1 MSAEERNTITAIV
14 SSLFVLA
21 YYVIHLNGMA
31 ADGRL
36 SGPDAV
42 VNWAR
47 AVVWL
52 IVAGIGFTIVVMIL
66 VVIATAIITGEKD
79 PSDLVDERDRMIRG
93 WGMRVTMV
101 AASVGFLIGVG
112 ALALAWPVVTG
123 LNIMFAAFAL
133 GGLAGDITKLA
144 LYRFGSL

>member
-1 MSAEERNTITAIV
+1 MPQEERNTIVFIL
-14 SSLFVLA
+14 SSLFLLT
-21 YYVIHLNGMA
+21 YYVIHLNDLA
-31 ADGRL
+31 AEGRL

-52 IVAGIGFTIVVMIL
+52 IVAGIGFTILTAIL
-66 VVIATAIITGEKD
+66 AAIATAILSGEKD
-79 PSDLVDERDRMIRG
+79 PSGLVDERDRMIRG

-101 AASVGFLIGVG
+101 AASVGFLLGVG

-144 LYRFGSL
+144 LYRYGA

>member
-1 MSAEERNTITAIV
+1 MSAEERNTITFIV
-14 SSLFVLA
+14 SSLFLLT

-52 IVAGIGFTIVVMIL
+52 IVAGIGFTIVITIIAA
-66 VVIATAIITGEKD
+66 IATAIITGEKK
-79 PSDLVDERDRMIRG
+79 PSSLVDERDRLIRS
-93 WGMRVTMV
+93 WGMRVAMV
-101 AASVGFLIGVG
+101 AACVGFLIGVG

-123 LNIMFAAFAL
+123 LNIIFAAFAL
-133 GGLAGDITKLA
+133 GALAGDITKLA
-144 LYRFGSL
+144 LYRFGT

>member
-1 MSAEERNTITAIV
+1 MPQEERNTIVFIV
-14 SSLFVLA
+14 SSLVLLT
-21 YYVIHLNGMA
+21 YYVIHLNGLA
-31 ADGRL
+31 AEGRL

-52 IVAGIGFTIVVMIL
+52 IVAGIGFTIL
-66 VVIATAIITGEKD
+66 TAILAAIASAILSGEKD
-79 PSDLVDERDRMIRG
+79 PSGLVDERDRMIRS

-101 AASVGFLIGVG
+101 AASVGFLLGVG

-133 GGLAGDITKLA
+133 GNLAGDITKLA
-144 LYRFGSL
+144 LYRYGA

>member
-1 MSAEERNTITAIV
+1 MPPEERNTITAIL
-14 SSLFVLA
+14 SSLFVLS
-21 YYVIHLNGMA
+21 YYAIHLNGMA

-47 AVVWL
+47 AVVWMML
-52 IVAGIGFTIVVMIL
+52 AGIGFIIVISIL
-66 VVIATAIITGEKD
+66 TSIATAIITGEKD
-79 PSDLVDERDRMIRG
+79 PSGLVDERDRMIRG
-93 WGMRVTMV
+93 WGMRVAMV
-101 AASVGFLIGVG
+101 AACVGFLIGVG

-133 GGLAGDITKLA
+133 GALAGDITKLA
-144 LYRFGSL
+144 LYRFGS